1 MHTNEPRITP
11 AAKAVAA
18 AHHPLFD
25 RDVEFWRDLE
35 KSTIKSAVTARNE
48 AASKL
53 QTLVT
58 WLWGITTSGTLGG
71 VAFKL
76 VVNASVTNPNLSLST
91 ILIALASALL
101 VATYWLCVR
110 AQFPIELSFVDP
122 NTGDELI
129 AIRNNYEKA
138 LKAKNNWLR
147 LALGFSALA
156 TVIVSLALIAHLMGK

>member
-11 AAKAVAA
+11 KVKITAA
-18 AHHPLFD
+18 AHDPQFEE
-25 RDVEFWRDLE
+25 DVTFWRDIE
-35 KSTIKSAVTARNE
+35 KSTIKSAVSARNE

-76 VVNASVTNPNLSLST
+76 VANPSVSASIST

-122 NTGDELI
+122 NTGDELKE
-129 AIRNNYEKA
+129 IRERFENA
-138 LKAKNNWLR
+138 LSVKTRWLHVA
-147 LALGFSALA
+147 LACSALA
-156 TVIVSLALIAHLMGK
+156 TVTVSLALVVHLLGK